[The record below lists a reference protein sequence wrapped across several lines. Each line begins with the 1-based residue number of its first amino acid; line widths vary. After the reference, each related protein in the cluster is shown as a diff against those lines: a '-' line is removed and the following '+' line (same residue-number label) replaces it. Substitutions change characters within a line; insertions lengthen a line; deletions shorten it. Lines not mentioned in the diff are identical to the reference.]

1 MTVQYNT
8 EKVSK
13 KKVFY
18 SGTDILKTGYALCYD
33 RDYGTA
39 ADSDVQRALRVE
51 KPATAN
57 LDYFA
62 GVVGE
67 WDNGKTGPC
76 QITIIQAEGPP
87 GVVVPLWTDQSCT
100 ILETKLAVADDSYA
114 FTASAGGA
122 KYCARALQTVNRS
135 GTAGLVL
142 GQLMRVPVAEID
154 PANKVTLTIADLTGT
169 LTGTANGALADVVVG
184 DLDETA
190 VATIN
195 KNFKEVQAA
204 IGKAKDDLEAIIAS
218 LQSAGL
224 MAN

>member
-13 KKVFY
+13 KKVLY
-18 SGTDILKTGYALCYD
+18 TGTDTLKTGYALCYD

-87 GVVVPLWTDQSCT
+87 GVVVPLWTDQNCT
-100 ILETKLAVADDSYA
+100 ILTTKLAVANDSYA
-114 FTASAGGA
+114 FTASTGGA

-135 GTAGLVL
+135 STPGLVL

-154 PANKVTLTIADLTGT
+154 PASAVTLTLAALTGE
-169 LTGTANGALADVVVG
+169 LAATATGALADVGG
-184 DLDETA
+184 DWDATSIG
-190 VATIN
+190 TIN

-204 IGKAKDDLEAIIAS
+204 IGQAKVDLEAIIAS